1 MCTFVWLVVHP
12 KLSSHCRHALCT
24 NWWAPACTNCQLIV
38 ASGEGGAAEKLAKP
52 RLVTDVDANCGFL
65 ITPPLPT
72 AFSVLQLYV
81 HCTRNELKLRPCII
95 ISTASQC
102 RLPLLQGKAIWRS
115 EPSSYGRN
123 FYQTQVSLGSGLWVP
138 VSVSNFL
145 RHLWLRLCWWW
156 YQLNTGWWC
165 SQVPRQV
172 GRRTW
177 LLMMPLIGRAIQ
189 SKLTCT
195 ISTRRSPRGSARW
208 CRCELCEIVSS
219 SKEHWRHIA
228 AAGIAAWL
236 SGLSW

>member
-1 MCTFVWLVVHP
+1 MCVFDQNSVVQP
-12 KLSSHCRHALCT
+12 KLSSHWRNALCT

-115 EPSSYGRN
+115 EPSSYRPMDAIFTGPRCLWGP
-123 FYQTQVSLGSGLWVP
+123 VCGSRSLYV
-138 VSVSNFL
+138 
-145 RHLWLRLCWWW
+145 C
-156 YQLNTGWWC
+156 
-165 SQVPRQV
+165 
-172 GRRTW
+172 
-177 LLMMPLIGRAIQ
+177 
-189 SKLTCT
+189 
-195 ISTRRSPRGSARW
+195 
-208 CRCELCEIVSS
+208 
-219 SKEHWRHIA
+219 
-228 AAGIAAWL
+228 L
-236 SGLSW
+236 SDSFVKPC